1 MNRYILLF
9 CISFAVFCVLDLL
22 WLGYLGRSIYLYYL
36 GDFLRTPPLWSAAII
51 FYIFFIIGMIVF
63 VIKPAINKKSCLYAT
78 RYGSFYGFITYM
90 TYELTN
96 LAVIANW
103 PVGIVFID
111 ILWGSIL
118 SLLISVF
125 STWIYL
131 RVFNH

>member
-1 MNRYILLF
+1 M
-9 CISFAVFCVLDLL
+9 
-22 WLGYLGRSIYLYYL
+22 
-36 GDFLRTPPLWSAAII
+36 RTPPLWSAAII

>member
-1 MNRYILLF
+1 MNRYIILF
-9 CISFAVFCVLDLL
+9 CISFVIFCVLDLL

-78 RYGSFYGFITYM
+78 GYGSFYGFITYM

-118 SLLISVF
+118 SLIISLF